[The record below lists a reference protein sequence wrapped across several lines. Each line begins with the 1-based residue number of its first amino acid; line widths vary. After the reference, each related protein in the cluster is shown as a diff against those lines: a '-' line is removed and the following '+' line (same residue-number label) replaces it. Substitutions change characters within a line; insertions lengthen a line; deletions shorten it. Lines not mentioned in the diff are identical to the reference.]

1 MNTWIY
7 TIHPW
12 NSGYGIMRK
21 PLLYLDVCTLCRPFD
36 DQSMMR
42 IRLETDSYHLIMQAI
57 QEGKY
62 QMVYSTVHELEIS
75 AISDAWERMELL
87 EILHQN
93 GVKSTGDL
101 QTLRK
106 RANGLA
112 ERGMG
117 VADAAH
123 IAFSE
128 ISADYFISCDDRLIK
143 QCHRQVV
150 DVTVMTPVEFCLQEN
165 LK

>member
-1 MNTWIY
+1 M
-7 TIHPW
+7 
-12 NSGYGIMRK
+12 GK

-36 DQSMMR
+36 DQNMMR

-57 QEGKY
+57 QEGEY
-62 QMVYSTVHELEIS
+62 QMVYSSVHDLEIS
-75 AISDAWERMELL
+75 AINDTLERVELL
-87 EILHQN
+87 EVLHQN
-93 GVKSTGDL
+93 GKKSTGDF
-101 QTLRK
+101 QAIRK
-106 RANGLA
+106 RANELA
-112 ERGMG
+112 DRGMG

-128 ISADYFISCDDRLIK
+128 AGEDYFISCDDRLIK
-143 QCHRQVV
+143 QCHRRTV

>member
-1 MNTWIY
+1 
-7 TIHPW
+7 
-12 NSGYGIMRK
+12 
-21 PLLYLDVCTLCRPFD
+21 
-36 DQSMMR
+36 
-42 IRLETDSYHLIMQAI
+42 
-57 QEGKY
+57 
-62 QMVYSTVHELEIS
+62 MVYSTVHELEIS
-75 AISDAWERMELL
+75 AINDAWERMELL
-87 EILHQN
+87 EILHHN
-93 GVKSTGDL
+93 SVKCTGDL

-150 DVTVMTPVEFCLQEN
+150 DVTAMTPVEFCLQEN

>member
-1 MNTWIY
+1 MC
-7 TIHPW
+7 
-12 NSGYGIMRK
+12 K

-62 QMVYSTVHELEIS
+62 Q
-75 AISDAWERMELL
+75 
-87 EILHQN
+87 
-93 GVKSTGDL
+93 
-101 QTLRK
+101 
-106 RANGLA
+106 
-112 ERGMG
+112 
-117 VADAAH
+117 
-123 IAFSE
+123 
-128 ISADYFISCDDRLIK
+128 
-143 QCHRQVV
+143 V